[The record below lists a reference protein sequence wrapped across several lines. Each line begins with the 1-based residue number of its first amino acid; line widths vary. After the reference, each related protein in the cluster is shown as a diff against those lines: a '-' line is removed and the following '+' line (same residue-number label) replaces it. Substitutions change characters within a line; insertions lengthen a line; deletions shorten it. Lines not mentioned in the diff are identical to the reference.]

1 MGKIAGSCRVIEA
14 LQVVWG
20 TVDWG
25 HAVTSVCTVGNLCIA
40 MCKDRWVCLGVGFS
54 FAMN

>member
-25 HAVTSVCTVGNLCIA
+25 HAVASVGTVGNLCVA
-40 MCKDRWVCLGVGFS
+40 MCKDRRVCLGVGFS